1 MSGKRQRRTT
11 ELLSNPIHEGQPDD
25 DNSTTQRNNSRKD
38 ANKMPMVIEGDT
50 ARPVSE
56 LRSTMDAEM
65 DDAREGSTTPVK
77 EEFDLPPPPIT
88 PKKRS
93 KVKAER
99 NDLLKTPTKK
109 EEAGSSSA
117 AQRSPR
123 EQAPLAS
130 AWQPEHWDDLNF
142 AILKVVQD
150 HVGPSL
156 RYAQTSASATDGC
169 YACLLYSGCRAVRRK
184 PLARSLEDQRPSA
197 RQADT
202 CGTQQ
207 QLRQLMK
214 DAQGGDV
221 ASKRWDVEMK
231 PNRTKASPKKQP

>member
-1 MSGKRQRRTT
+1 MPTEAAASMAVFKGGPALPKRTERADEGDDAMSGKRQRRTT

-38 ANKMPMVIEGDT
+38 ANKMPMVIEGGDT
-50 ARPVSE
+50 AKPVSE

-77 EEFDLPPPPIT
+77 EEFDLPPPPTT

-130 AWQPEHWDDLNF
+130 VSI
-142 AILKVVQD
+142 IL
-150 HVGPSL
+150 HGES
-156 RYAQTSASATDGC
+156 
-169 YACLLYSGCRAVRRK
+169 
-184 PLARSLEDQRPSA
+184 
-197 RQADT
+197 
-202 CGTQQ
+202 
-207 QLRQLMK
+207 
-214 DAQGGDV
+214 QG
-221 ASKRWDVEMK
+221 R
-231 PNRTKASPKKQP
+231 N

>member
-1 MSGKRQRRTT
+1 MAVFKGGPALPKRTERADEVDDAVSGKRQRRTT
-11 ELLSNPIHEGQPDD
+11 ELLSNPINEDQDMPDD

-38 ANKMPMVIEGDT
+38 ANKMPMVIEGGDT
-50 ARPVSE
+50 AKPVSE
-56 LRSTMDAEM
+56 LRSTMDAEI

-77 EEFDLPPPPIT
+77 EEFDIPAPPTT
-88 PKKRS
+88 PKKASR

-99 NDLLKTPTKK
+99 NDLLKTPSKK

-142 AILKVVQD
+142 AILKVVHD
-150 HVGPSL
+150 HATELYDASPSL
-156 RYAQTSASATDGC
+156 APWRIKGR
-169 YACLLYSGCRAVRRK
+169 LLVK
-184 PLARSLEDQRPSA
+184 
-197 RQADT
+197 
-202 CGTQQ
+202 
-207 QLRQLMK
+207 LRQLLK